1 MRIPP
6 FLLPFYAIHGIN
18 CHMKIAILGAG
29 ALGCYYGARL
39 SESGQDVTF
48 IVRSAYEPIRE
59 KGLHVESV
67 RGDIHLAAPRVC
79 RTPEECGPVDLVIVC
94 WKTTCNG
101 QLDAALPPL
110 LKENTEVITFQNGMG
125 NAEAISRSVA
135 AERIYIGLCFVCCMM
150 DTPGEIRHL
159 EGGDIQFAPY
169 ISSNKGLERAKFFA
183 DMFAAARI
191 PTRYFRDAE
200 RIQWCKLTWN
210 IPFNGLC
217 LALGGISVKQLFTM
231 PEQVQRART
240 IMEEVCRTAEN
251 RGFPLPLEIVQDQME
266 RTSIMGDFIPSSAVD
281 YLRRR
286 PVEYD
291 AIWGATLRRAM
302 ESGTDVPC
310 WQQLAADIR
319 TRLGQV

>member
-1 MRIPP
+1 
-6 FLLPFYAIHGIN
+6 
-18 CHMKIAILGAG
+18 MKIAILGAG

-39 SESGQDVTF
+39 AESGQDVSF
-48 IVRSAYEPIRE
+48 IVRSAYEPVTQN
-59 KGLHVESV
+59 GLHVESV
-67 RGDIHLAAPRVC
+67 HGDIHLPAPQVY

-94 WKTTCNG
+94 WKSTCNAA
-101 QLDAALPPL
+101 LDTALPPL

-159 EGGDIQFAPY
+159 EGGDIRFAPFV
-169 ISSNKGLERAKFFA
+169 SSDAGLNRAQAFA
-183 DMFAAARI
+183 DMFAAAKIR
-191 PTRYFRDAE
+191 TQAFREAE
-200 RIQWCKLTWN
+200 SIQWCKLTWN

-217 LALGGISVKQLFTM
+217 LALGGISVRQLFTM
-231 PEQVQRART
+231 PEQVQRARA

-251 RGFPLPLEIVQDQME
+251 RGYPLPLDIVRDQME
-266 RTSIMGDFIPSSAVD
+266 RTAGMGDFIPSSAVD

-291 AIWGATLRRAM
+291 AIWGATLQRALD
-302 ESGTDVPC
+302 SGTAVPH
-310 WQQLAADIR
+310 WQKLAEDIR
-319 TRLGQV
+319 MRLSE